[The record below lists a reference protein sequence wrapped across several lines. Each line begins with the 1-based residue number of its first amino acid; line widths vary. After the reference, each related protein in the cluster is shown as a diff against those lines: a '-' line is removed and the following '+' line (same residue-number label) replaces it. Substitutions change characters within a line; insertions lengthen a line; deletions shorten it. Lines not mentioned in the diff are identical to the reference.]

1 MTWDSL
7 FFLFLLDIQ
16 KRRDILKKGR
26 PALENPRKEGYRLRM
41 NSEESKKLI
50 NICKSTGMTKADAL
64 RTAIE
69 DLYLKE
75 CGGRIN
81 G

>member
-1 MTWDSL
+1 M
-7 FFLFLLDIQ
+7 
-16 KRRDILKKGR
+16 KKGR

-50 NICKSTGMTKADAL
+50 DICKSTGITKADAL

-69 DLYLKE
+69 DLY
-75 CGGRIN
+75 
-81 G
+81 

>member
-1 MTWDSL
+1 M
-7 FFLFLLDIQ
+7 
-16 KRRDILKKGR
+16 KKGR

-50 NICKSTGMTKADAL
+50 DICKSTGMTKADAL
-64 RTAIE
+64 RTVIE

>member
-7 FFLFLLDIQ
+7 FFLLLLDIQ

-26 PALENPRKEGYRLRM
+26 PTLENPRKEGYRLRM

-50 NICKSTGMTKADAL
+50 DICKSTGMTKADAL
-64 RTAIE
+64 RIAIE

>member
-1 MTWDSL
+1 MTRDSL
-7 FFLFLLDIQ
+7 LFLLLLDIQ

-50 NICKSTGMTKADAL
+50 DICKSTGMTKADAL

-75 CGGRIN
+75 CGGNEN

>member
-1 MTWDSL
+1 MIWDSL
-7 FFLFLLDIQ
+7 FFYFAFI
-16 KRRDILKKGR
+16 GYT
-26 PALENPRKEGYRLRM
+26 EKERYF
-41 NSEESKKLI
+41 EESKKLI
-50 NICKSTGMTKADAL
+50 DISKSTGMTKADAL

>member
-1 MTWDSL
+1 M
-7 FFLFLLDIQ
+7 
-16 KRRDILKKGR
+16 KKGR

-50 NICKSTGMTKADAL
+50 DICKSIGMTKADAL

-75 CGGRIN
+75 CGGDNIESETEK
-81 G
+81 

>member
-1 MTWDSL
+1 MGFS
-7 FFLFLLDIQ
+7 FLLLLLDIQ

-50 NICKSTGMTKADAL
+50 DICKSTGMTKADAL

-69 DLYLKE
+69 DFYLKE

>member
-7 FFLFLLDIQ
+7 LFCFYWIY
-16 KRRDILKKGR
+16 
-26 PALENPRKEGYRLRM
+26 RKEGYRLRM

-50 NICKSTGMTKADAL
+50 DICKSTGMTKADAL